1 MRPHDQKVTR
11 DPAPDNPK
19 KTQPDQK
26 VTRLGVFLRGAYAEQ
41 LLALALKHDT
51 QPGRVANRLLCDAL
65 DLAARG
71 SQGA

>member
-1 MRPHDQKVTR
+1 MRPHDRKVTQPPASGNPKSP
-11 DPAPDNPK
+11 DPAK
-19 KTQPDQK
+19 K

-51 QPGRVANRLLCDAL
+51 QPGRIANRLLCDAL

-71 SQGA
+71 GQGA